1 MDPFTATIIVIV
13 IVVIAAGVL
22 AMNVLRAIR
31 SVRRAAG
38 SEAARLVG
46 KMAEEL
52 LSGETGTLPS
62 DLMTSQQPRSI
73 SDMTSVYAPRLAKD
87 FPDLNLKQLISS
99 AENKLCAALFAIMQG
114 SAEEAGVQSGIGN
127 YPSVEDAYSADSD
140 ERAQLFL
147 GATPDFAAQIQRRI
161 DSLETEGQT
170 ECFERIKIHKSGI
183 YSYQK
188 TAGTCVITLQTAIE
202 YLHYIKQNGIVV
214 SGSPQMIEQARYN
227 LTILYIQDISSLPS
241 SLTTAVGVT
250 CPNCGAPVKGLGNR
264 QCEFCG
270 SALQAID
277 IRIWRIN
284 QFAES

>member
-22 AMNVLRAIR
+22 TMNVLRAIR

-38 SEAARLVG
+38 SQTARLVG

-52 LSGETGTLPS
+52 LSGDAGTLSS
-62 DLMTSQQPRSI
+62 DLLTSQQPRSI

-114 SAEEAGVQSGIGN
+114 SAEEAGVQSGIGS
-127 YPSVEDAYSADSD
+127 YSSAEDVFSADEDSG
-140 ERAQLFL
+140 EQLLL

-161 DSLETEGQT
+161 DSLATEGQT
-170 ECFERIKIHKSGI
+170 EYFERTKVHKSGI

-188 TAGTCVITLQTAIE
+188 NAGTCVITLQTAIE
-202 YLHYIKQNGIVV
+202 YLHYIKQNGVVV
-214 SGSPQMIEQARYN
+214 SGSPQALEQARYN

-264 QCEFCG
+264 KCEFCG

>member
-147 GATPDFAAQIQRRI
+147 GATPDFAAHLILRLKYKGV
-161 DSLETEGQT
+161 S
-170 ECFERIKIHKSGI
+170 IHLR
-183 YSYQK
+183 QK
-188 TAGTCVITLQTAIE
+188 G
-202 YLHYIKQNGIVV
+202 KQNALRESKYINRGYILIRKPPVPV
-214 SGSPQMIEQARYN
+214 LLLFRQPLNICITSSKMGLWYRVAR
-227 LTILYIQDISSLPS
+227 
-241 SLTTAVGVT
+241 
-250 CPNCGAPVKGLGNR
+250 R
-264 QCEFCG
+264 
-270 SALQAID
+270 
-277 IRIWRIN
+277 
-284 QFAES
+284 